1 MSNVELHWS
10 TGDDKHPDMCY
21 HGNILLKA
29 SNVKMHMT
37 EEEVQEYVKCAT
49 DPIYFAEKYFNIIS
63 LDEGWQLIDLYE
75 FQKDVIRCSLK
86 NRRVVVNTSRQVGK
100 TTVASIIILHYA
112 LFADQGH
119 KRIGIVANKEDN
131 AMEVLDR
138 VKRAYEAM
146 PWFLQ
151 SGVKEWNKKRVEFDN
166 GSVIIAGASGAA
178 SIRGKSCNMLYID
191 EVSHVE
197 NWHEFSSS
205 VLPTISSGKTTKLL
219 YTSTPKGLNH
229 FYKTCVGAMKDAN
242 GKEIANGLPGRN
254 GFCYFE
260 VPYWV
265 VPGRDEEFVE
275 NAKAE
280 CDYDED
286 KFSQEY
292 CCEFLGSSGTLIS
305 GKKLKELVPL
315 DPIQQTEDGLL
326 MYKEPQSERVYSC
339 VVDVSRG
346 KGMDYHAF
354 NIIDVTEMPY
364 RQVCVFKNNLLTPV
378 EYTEIL
384 FQMAKRY
391 NNASVLV
398 EINDIGGQVADLLYD
413 DYEYENILYTENAG
427 RAGKRISLGFS
438 KSVDRGLRMTKA
450 TKVVGCSLLKLLVE
464 QDQLIINDYNTIHE
478 LSVFSKKGKSYEAE
492 EGEHDDLVM
501 TLVIFAWLSK
511 DKYFRELTDNATLLR
526 LREKSEDQIAEEL
539 APFGVIIE
547 AGQDEEDDDETFKE
561 FFGRTGDTLEVTEWD
576 DFNDF
581 ESFY

>member
-1 MSNVELHWS
+1 MSNVELHYS
-10 TGDDKHPDMCY
+10 TGDSKHPDMCY
-21 HGNILLKA
+21 HGNVLLKA
-29 SNVKMHMT
+29 ANVIMHMT
-37 EEEVQEYVKCAT
+37 EEEVEEYVKCAT
-49 DPIYFAEKYFNIIS
+49 DPIYFAEKYFHIVS
-63 LDEGWQLIDLYE
+63 LDEGWQLIALYD
-75 FQKDVIRCSLK
+75 FQKDVINTSLRT
-86 NRRVVVNTSRQVGK
+86 RRVVVNTSRQVGK

-112 LFADQGH
+112 LFSDEGH

-151 SGVKEWNKKRVEFDN
+151 VGVKEWNKKRVEFDN

-178 SIRGKSCNMLYID
+178 SIRGKSVNMLYID

-229 FYKTCVGAMKDAN
+229 FYKTCVGAMKDKDGNAVPN
-242 GKEIANGLPGRN
+242 GQLGRN
-254 GFCYFE
+254 GFAYFE

-265 VPGRDEEFVE
+265 VPGRDDEFVE

-286 KFSQEY
+286 KFAQEY
-292 CCEFLGSSGTLIS
+292 CCEFLGSSGTLIT

-315 DPIQQTEDGLL
+315 DPIEQTEDGLL
-326 MYKEPQSERVYSC
+326 MYVRPRSERKYAC
-339 VVDVSRG
+339 TVDVSRG

-354 NIIDVTEMPY
+354 NIIDITQMPY

-378 EYTEIL
+378 EYTDVLYRI
-384 FQMAKRY
+384 AKMY
-391 NNASVLV
+391 NEAVVLV
-398 EINDIGGQVADLLYD
+398 EINDIGGQVADLLYF

-427 RAGKRISLGFS
+427 RAGKKISLGFS
-438 KSVDRGLRMTKA
+438 KSVDRGIRTTRA
-450 TKVVGCSLLKLLVE
+450 TKTLGCSLLKMLIE

-492 EGEHDDLVM
+492 EGEHDDIVM
-501 TLVIFAWLSK
+501 TLLIFAWLSN

-526 LREKSEDQIAEEL
+526 LREKSEEQIAEEL
-539 APFGVIIE
+539 VPFGVIAE
-547 AGQDEEDDDETFKE
+547 SGRDEEEDDTSFKE
-561 FFGRTGDTLEVTEWD
+561 FFGRTGEVLEVSEYDGFVDAD
-576 DFNDF
+576 DLW
-581 ESFY
+581 